1 MSENTPLIGRLSNG
15 QSKKSIPWSQR
26 LHHFTWSNYEV
37 TMSTGALATLIGQ
50 LSYGFPGNYAI
61 GWFFAVLN
69 IVLLVI
75 FTACITYR
83 FSSVPG
89 SLARSL
95 HHPHESFFF
104 GAFFVSLALVIYC
117 IDLYAVPICGDWLLK
132 VVEVLYWTYAALVG
146 LGKYMKSMEL
156 CC

>member
-1 MSENTPLIGRLSNG
+1 
-15 QSKKSIPWSQR
+15 
-26 LHHFTWSNYEV
+26 
-37 TMSTGALATLIGQ
+37 MSTGALATLIGQ
-50 LSYGFPGNYAI
+50 QSYKLPGNDAI
-61 GWFFAVLN
+61 GWFFALSNV
-69 IVLLVI
+69 ILLVV
-75 FTACITYR
+75 FTAFIAYR

-132 VVEVLYWTYAALVG
+132 VVEVLYWTYAAVVG
-146 LGKYMKSMEL
+146 LGT
-156 CC
+156 